1 MNGLDFMIFD
11 TVLRQRLCLATAVAA
26 LLSVAGFSS
35 ATPAWAEEDTN
46 MFNSV
51 LGFVGMQFDKEP
63 DSIDYRARAPIVVP
77 PRTDLPPP
85 KEAVRGPA
93 WPNDPDVAAE
103 RRAALDSRRPAPQ
116 LTPNSRVEMSQTELQ
131 QGRGPLP
138 SDGPPDECQAGSG
151 TPICLYTPWKA
162 LKSVVT
168 GFQPDTVQ
176 PGPEPPR
183 KYLTEPPPGYRQAT
197 GVAKAT
203 IETPKDQPDAA
214 DPGAYIR
221 SQRPKTSVDN

>member
-1 MNGLDFMIFD
+1 MIFGM
-11 TVLRQRLCLATAVAA
+11 VSRHGLGLPAALAA
-26 LLSVAGFSS
+26 LLSVAGYSG
-35 ATPAWAEEDTN
+35 ATPARAEEDTN

-51 LGFVGMQFDKEP
+51 LGFVGMQFDKEQ
-63 DSIDYRARAPIVVP
+63 DLIDYRARTPIVVP
-77 PRTDLPPP
+77 PRTGLPPP
-85 KEAVRGPA
+85 KGADRGAA
-93 WPNDPDVAAE
+93 WPKDPDIAAE

-116 LTPNSRVEMSQTELQ
+116 LTPSSRVEMSQTELQ

-138 SDGPPDECQAGSG
+138 ADGPPDECQAGSG
-151 TPICLYTPWKA
+151 TPICLYTPWKV

-168 GFQPDTVQ
+168 GFQTDTVQ

-203 IETPKDQPDAA
+203 IEAPKDQPDAA